1 MSHHIPSAR
10 RGGQALG
17 VVLVWTCS
25 SDAAE
30 PTQAVIP
37 LVYVCVAQRDG
48 VERALRRAVYPGA
61 YLSYLTYLPTCLPA
75 TNPRCAQ
82 NHLHGA
88 ATSCSTL
95 RCPVLGY
102 CRIQGATSHSSAQP
116 LHASQ
121 AFTFAKLVFAR
132 ICSVCVCGMVLAKK
146 GAVRSW
152 G

>member
-61 YLSYLTYLPTCLPA
+61 YLSYLTYLPNLPTSDEPPMCAEPPPRRRDVMLDAAVSRPWLLPYTRCNLTFLCPALARLTSFHFRKACLRA
-75 TNPRCAQ
+75 DLQC
-82 NHLHGA
+82 L
-88 ATSCSTL
+88 
-95 RCPVLGY
+95 
-102 CRIQGATSHSSAQP
+102 
-116 LHASQ
+116 
-121 AFTFAKLVFAR
+121 
-132 ICSVCVCGMVLAKK
+132 CVWYGF
-146 GAVRSW
+146 G
-152 G
+152 

>member
-25 SDAAE
+25 GDAAE

-61 YLSYLTYLPTCLPA
+61 YLSYLPT
-75 TNPRCAQ
+75 
-82 NHLHGA
+82 
-88 ATSCSTL
+88 
-95 RCPVLGY
+95 
-102 CRIQGATSHSSAQP
+102 
-116 LHASQ
+116 
-121 AFTFAKLVFAR
+121 
-132 ICSVCVCGMVLAKK
+132 
-146 GAVRSW
+146 
-152 G
+152 

>member
-25 SDAAE
+25 GDAAE

-61 YLSYLTYLPTCLPA
+61 YLSYLLAYLPAYQRRTPDVRRTTTTAPRRHARRCCVPSQLLPYTRCDLTFLCPALARLTSFRKACLRA
-75 TNPRCAQ
+75 DLQC
-82 NHLHGA
+82 L
-88 ATSCSTL
+88 
-95 RCPVLGY
+95 
-102 CRIQGATSHSSAQP
+102 
-116 LHASQ
+116 
-121 AFTFAKLVFAR
+121 
-132 ICSVCVCGMVLAKK
+132 CVVWFG
-146 GAVRSW
+146 
-152 G
+152 

>member
-1 MSHHIPSAR
+1 VCSARWNVMSHHIPSAR

-61 YLSYLTYLPTCLPA
+61 YLSYLPTYLTCLPG
-75 TNPRCAQ
+75 TNAPCAQ
-82 NHLHGA
+82 NQHHGS
-88 ATSCSTL
+88 ATSCSNAAVSRPWLLAYT
-95 RCPVLGY
+95 RCDLAFLCPALA
-102 CRIQGATSHSSAQP
+102 RLTSFRKACLCADLQC
-116 LHASQ
+116 LCAWYG
-121 AFTFAKLVFAR
+121 F
-132 ICSVCVCGMVLAKK
+132 G
-146 GAVRSW
+146 
-152 G
+152 